1 MLSWKSISRSQPV
14 PHGAVPDTG
23 VMLSLD
29 GLASSGHLRKMG
41 PVGVARLLDE
51 LSQNGFVQRG
61 PVYRTRTTTM
71 STTCR
76 AQR

>member
-1 MLSWKSISRSQPV
+1 
-14 PHGAVPDTG
+14 
-23 VMLSLD
+23 MLSLD